1 MYRQPLVSRLGTAG
15 QGRARLGRAWHGIS
29 ARLGVA
35 RLGRAWLG
43 ISAWRGVAGLGKAW
57 YLGGAWRGWAWHGED
72 WQGTGVAFIRGGCSF
87 KSDIYLNTLMEAITV
102 DSSYPV
108 VYFPTVFDEIVKRH
122 LDETLDDFLVDQR
135 LSWGLNGEVSV
146 EYCKQYSNSEYIVF
160 YFYEKCKNWC
170 ATISPSFKGFIL
182 AVDGEKELS
191 SMSEAAQEVYHLIKE
206 RLQEEF

>member
-1 MYRQPLVSRLGTAG
+1 MDWQGTVSRQGKARLGRARRG
-15 QGRARLGRAWHGIS
+15 MAWYRGRARLGE
-29 ARLGVA
+29 ARQ
-35 RLGRAWLG
+35 
-43 ISAWRGVAGLGKAW
+43 GVAG
-57 YLGGAWRGWAWHGED
+57 
-72 WQGTGVAFIRGGCSF
+72 QGTGVAFICGGCSF
-87 KSDIYLNTLMEAITV
+87 KSGIYLNTLMEAITV

-146 EYCKQYSNSEYIVF
+146 EYCKQYSNSEYIVL

-170 ATISPSFKGFIL
+170 VTISPSFKGFIL

-191 SMSEAAQEVYHLIKE
+191 SMSEATQEVYHLIKE